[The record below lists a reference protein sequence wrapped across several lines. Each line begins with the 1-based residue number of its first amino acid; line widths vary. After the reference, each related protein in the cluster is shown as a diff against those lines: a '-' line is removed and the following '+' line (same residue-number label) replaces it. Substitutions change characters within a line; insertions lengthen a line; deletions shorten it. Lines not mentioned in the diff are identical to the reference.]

1 MKTVLAAV
9 AALAIASSAS
19 AASANPFARDQA
31 VLDLKGLDLSSA
43 DGQERLA
50 IRIDEAARAVCGQ
63 RLANVHLALEA
74 KAQECRTSVVAD
86 VRSQIEARMARAG
99 GAAVKVASAR

>member
-19 AASANPFARDQA
+19 AVSANPFARDQA

-74 KAQECRTSVVAD
+74 KAQECRSSVVAD
-86 VRSQIEARMARAG
+86 VRSQIEARMARAD
-99 GAAVKVASAR
+99 GAPVKVASAR

>member
-9 AALAIASSAS
+9 AALAIASSTS
-19 AASANPFARDQA
+19 AVSANPFARDQA

-86 VRSQIEARMARAG
+86 VRSQIEARLARTG